1 MKGSLFPLGL
11 CRFADGVLEAIADSR
26 ERLDT
31 FLGRHARGDWG
42 LSSTSERSAN
52 DRSIL
57 TGERIL
63 SRYRTA
69 NGTSLWILTEGDRS
83 KTTVFLIRE
92 AKRR

>member
-1 MKGSLFPLGL
+1 MKNSLFPLGL
-11 CRFADGVLEAIADSR
+11 CRFSDGVLEAIADSR

-42 LSSTSERSAN
+42 LAPIWDQCIN

-83 KTTVFLIRE
+83 KTTVFLIKE

>member
-11 CRFADGVLEAIADSR
+11 CHFSDGVLEAVADSR

-42 LSSTSERSAN
+42 LAPIWDQCIN

-57 TGERIL
+57 SGERIL
-63 SRYRTA
+63 SRYKTA
-69 NGTSLWILTEGDRS
+69 KRHALRILTEGDRS
-83 KTTVFLIRE
+83 KTTVFLIKE